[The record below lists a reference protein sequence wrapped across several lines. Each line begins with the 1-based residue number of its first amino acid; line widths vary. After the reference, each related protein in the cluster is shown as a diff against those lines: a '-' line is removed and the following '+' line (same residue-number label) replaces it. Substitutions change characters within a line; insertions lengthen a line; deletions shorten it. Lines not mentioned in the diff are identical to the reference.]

1 MNKQHTSEKS
11 TSTPN
16 KFKVGD
22 HVRFKQ
28 GSESRNHFIVAEV
41 LAPGQ
46 KVPDEGR
53 RYPGWSIK
61 DYRNDT
67 NETVYILPD
76 GLSGITFA
84 ARESEIEL
92 IFKS

>member
-1 MNKQHTSEKS
+1 MNKQHTPEKS
-11 TSTPN
+11 ASTSN

-22 HVRFKQ
+22 HVGFKQ
-28 GSESRNHFIVAEV
+28 GSQSRNHYIVAEV

-46 KVPDEGR
+46 KVSDDGWH
-53 RYPGWSIK
+53 YPGWSIM

-76 GLSGITFA
+76 GLCGITFA
-84 ARESEIEL
+84 VRESDIEL
-92 IFKS
+92 LFKS

>member
-1 MNKQHTSEKS
+1 MNKQHTPEKS
-11 TSTPN
+11 ASTSN

-28 GSESRNHFIVAEV
+28 GSESRNHFIIAEV

-46 KVPDEGR
+46 KVSNDVR
-53 RYPGWSIK
+53 RYPGWSIR
-61 DYRNDT
+61 DYRNDI

-84 ARESEIEL
+84 AREADIEL
-92 IFKS
+92 IIKP

>member
-1 MNKQHTSEKS
+1 MNKQHTPEKS
-11 TSTPN
+11 ASASN

-22 HVRFKQ
+22 HVRFKE
-28 GSESRNHFIVAEV
+28 GSQFRNHYIVAEV

-46 KVPDEGR
+46 KVSDDGR
-53 RYPGWSIK
+53 QYPGWSIM

-84 ARESEIEL
+84 VRESDIEL
-92 IFKS
+92 IVKS